1 MTIIIIRLVMVNRMR
16 KFLHQLLVR
25 FHVWRLAAHGWY
37 VRRSVEGSRL
47 EALGNSFQPPTFS
60 LEPPAAYRSQGG
72 QGAIE
77 YIILLATLS
86 LLILFK
92 EEFIQKKVLDVVNE
106 TFAIAV
112 GKMVPP

>member
-1 MTIIIIRLVMVNRMR
+1 MTIIIIRLVMVNRVR

-37 VRRSVEGSRL
+37 VRRSVESSRL
-47 EALGNSFQPPTFS
+47 EALGNSLQPRTFS
-60 LEPPAAYRSQGG
+60 LEPPAAYRSRGG

-77 YIILLATLS
+77 YIILVATLG
-86 LLILFK
+86 LLILFSGD
-92 EEFIQKKVLDVVNE
+92 FIQKVLDVVNE